1 MAKGFIANNAHHA
14 LAALIATVLSAT
26 LLPDTS
32 AQTVVG
38 IQTQPTYHPQSF
50 SSTNTPGE
58 EASLPEA
65 PSLTSTRAARP
76 RPDRDLSPGL
86 RATRP
91 FRSFAM
97 GLTLGTGG
105 IGLDLATPITSKL
118 NLRLGAAFLNYTTSF
133 TVDTIPIDG
142 TLHLASASAA
152 IDWFPRARSFHI
164 SPGIT
169 LYNDT
174 TYNALIFIPG
184 NQIVTLNDQDY
195 TSDPADPIHGTAF
208 LKFGN
213 RVAPR
218 LTVGWGNVI
227 RHRTAGLT
235 FPVDIG
241 IEYITPPTA
250 LFLLGG
256 SSCDNTGACD
266 PIQNDPATQQN
277 ILEQQTEIVNDLHPL
292 RFFPILSVGISYKFG
307 H

>member
-1 MAKGFIANNAHHA
+1 MSNDRRGRYLYHASTIAAFLW
-14 LAALIATVLSAT
+14 LAAVT
-26 LLPDTS
+26 PHTS
-32 AQTVVG
+32 AQTDSASR
-38 IQTQPTYHPQSF
+38 TRLPNAHTAAF
-50 SSTNTPGE
+50 SSSVSSDSEDLT
-58 EASLPEA
+58 LPEA
-65 PSLTSTRAARP
+65 PSAATRR
-76 RPDRDLSPGL
+76 RVDRDPSPGL

-91 FRSFAM
+91 FRSLAVA
-97 GLTLGTGG
+97 LTLGTGG
-105 IGLDLATPITSKL
+105 IGLDLATPLTSKL
-118 NLRLGAAFLNYTTSF
+118 NLRAGAAFLNYTTSF

-142 TLHLASASAA
+142 TLHLTSASAA
-152 IDWFPRARSFHI
+152 VDWFPTGRSFHI

-184 NQIVTLNDQDY
+184 NQVVTLNDQNY

-208 LKFGN
+208 LRFGN

-250 LFLLGG
+250 LFVLAG
-256 SSCDNTGACD
+256 SSCDSTGSCD
-266 PIQNDPATQQN
+266 PIQSDPATQQN
-277 ILEQQTEIVNDLHPL
+277 ILEQQTEIVNELHPL
-292 RFFPILSVGISYKFG
+292 RFFPILSIGISYKFG